1 MFDGVHRFV
10 LTQTQLRLLMGGLVG
25 GGTWGFGDG
34 HLDWNSSTLQ
44 CFTHWSK
51 VVVIPHLP
59 QEAQNRDKLLF
70 HKGYHMTD
78 ACLISE
84 LKIFVKEKMFCSR
97 VHIFAKFGVRTLL
110 EVEEGMQVVCEEMRL
125 RENHK
130 KTATCGA
137 NMTNMGQRTN
147 LRKGIF

>member
-1 MFDGVHRFV
+1 MF
-10 LTQTQLRLLMGGLVG
+10 
-25 GGTWGFGDG
+25 
-34 HLDWNSSTLQ
+34 
-44 CFTHWSK
+44 
-51 VVVIPHLP
+51 
-59 QEAQNRDKLLF
+59 
-70 HKGYHMTD
+70 Y
-78 ACLISE
+78 
-84 LKIFVKEKMFCSR
+84 SR
-97 VHIFAKFGVRTLL
+97 VHIFAKFGARTLL

>member
-1 MFDGVHRFV
+1 
-10 LTQTQLRLLMGGLVG
+10 MGAPGDL
-25 GGTWGFGDG
+25 GTDTWIG
-34 HLDWNSSTLQ
+34 TLQ

-137 NMTNMGQRTN
+137 ET
-147 LRKGIF
+147 